1 MDDSIKEM
9 RERKQD
15 IFRITI
21 IGAVVNLLLVALK
34 LVAGVVGRSGAML
47 ADAVHSLSDL
57 ISDAVVLLFVN
68 LSSKPID
75 DDHPYGHGKFETLAT
90 TIISLMLMAVGGGL
104 LWEGG
109 SKIWGAMHGE
119 LLDKP
124 DYIALYAAIISILS
138 KEILYQYTIIVG
150 KRINSPSVIANAWHH
165 RSDAFSSIGTGLGIG
180 GAIMLGDSWRILDP
194 IAACIV
200 SLFILKI
207 AVKMLIP
214 GIDELLERA
223 LPTDKQKEICS
234 AILATKGVESM
245 HKLRTRSIGTRIAI
259 EVHVCVNPTMTVT
272 DAHDISIQIKR
283 ELRSIYGA
291 ETHIAIHVEPV
302 KEKE

>member
-1 MDDSIKEM
+1 MTMKK
-9 RERKQD
+9 RKQN
-15 IFRITI
+15 IFRVTI
-21 IGAVVNLLLVALK
+21 IGAVANLLLVGIK
-34 LVAGVVGRSGAML
+34 LVAGIVGRSGAML

-90 TIISLMLMAVGGGL
+90 TIISLMLFGVGLGL
-104 LWEGG
+104 LWEGVQ
-109 SKIWGAMHGE
+109 KIWSAVHGE
-119 LLDKP
+119 MLEKP
-124 DYIALYAAIISILS
+124 DNIALYAAIISIVS
-138 KEILYQYTIIVG
+138 KEILYQYTIIEG
-150 KRINSPSVIANAWHH
+150 KRINSSTVIANAWHH
-165 RSDAFSSIGTGLGIG
+165 RSDAFSSIGTGIGIA

-194 IAACIV
+194 IAASIV

-223 LPTDKQKEICS
+223 LPTEQQKEICS
-234 AILATKGVESM
+234 VILATKGVESM

-259 EVHVCVNPTMTVT
+259 EVHVCVHPTMTVT
-272 DAHDISIQIKR
+272 DAHDISTCIKR
-283 ELRSIYGA
+283 ELRSRYGS

>member
-1 MDDSIKEM
+1 M

-21 IGAVVNLLLVALK
+21 IGAVINLLLVALK
-34 LVAGVVGRSGAML
+34 LVAGIVGRSGAML

-68 LSSKPID
+68 LSSKPTD

-90 TIISLMLMAVGGGL
+90 TIISLMLLAVGGGL
-104 LWEGG
+104 LWGGG
-109 SKIWGAMHGE
+109 SKIWNAMHGE

-124 DYIALYAAIISILS
+124 DNIAFYAAIISIVS
-138 KEILYQYTIIVG
+138 KEVLYRYTVIVG

-180 GAIMLGDSWRILDP
+180 GAIILGDSWRILDP
-194 IAACIV
+194 IAASVV

-223 LPTDKQKEICS
+223 LPSDQQKEICS
-234 AILATKGVESM
+234 VILDTRGVASM

-259 EVHVCVNPTMTVT
+259 EVHICVNPMMRVT
-272 DAHDISIQIKR
+272 EAHDISLQLKQK
-283 ELRSIYGA
+283 LRSRYGS
-291 ETHIAIHVEPV
+291 ETHISIHVEPENEN
-302 KEKE
+302 EKESIQL